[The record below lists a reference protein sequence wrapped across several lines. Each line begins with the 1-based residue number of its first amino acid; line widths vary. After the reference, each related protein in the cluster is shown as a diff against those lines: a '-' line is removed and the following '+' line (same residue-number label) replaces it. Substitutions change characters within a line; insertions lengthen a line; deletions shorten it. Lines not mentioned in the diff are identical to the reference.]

1 MIHKTLKLTH
11 HITIFNAL
19 LETGNRILTCKSL
32 ELKYLGENPY
42 HVPMMAATVA
52 AD

>member
-1 MIHKTLKLTH
+1 MF
-11 HITIFNAL
+11 FNAL

-42 HVPMMAATVA
+42 HVPMMAAIVA